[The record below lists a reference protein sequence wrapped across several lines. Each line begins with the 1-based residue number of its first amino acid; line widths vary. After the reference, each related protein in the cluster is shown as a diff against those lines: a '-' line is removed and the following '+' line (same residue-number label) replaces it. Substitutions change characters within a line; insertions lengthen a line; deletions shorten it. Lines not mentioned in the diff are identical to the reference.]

1 MKKLFSKEV
10 IIGICATLTVLILVF
25 GIDYLKGVNVFKA
38 SNYYYISYT
47 NVAGLAQSAPV
58 TLNGY
63 KVGHVREIEY
73 EFNNPGHVK
82 VEVSLDKAL
91 QVPEGTKASLI
102 SDMLGTATI
111 ELKMPENVTKFV
123 PVGSTIEGV
132 VPKGLMDNI
141 ANEVMPGV
149 SNMIPKVDSLIT
161 GANMLIAS
169 EDLRQSIARLN
180 HVMANLETSTA
191 SLARI
196 MSQITPVASKA
207 GTVMTNATEITENL
221 NQISRD
227 LTSVSSTLKDMPLD
241 STLNHINRITSDLAA
256 VTAAV
261 NSKDS
266 SIGKLLYS
274 DAFYNNINNT
284 VSSLDSLFIDI
295 KKNPKRYIS
304 IKLL

>member
-1 MKKLFSKEV
+1 MKKIFSKEV
-10 IIGICATLTVLILVF
+10 IIGICAALTILILVF

-58 TLNGY
+58 NINGF
-63 KVGHVREIEY
+63 KVGQVREIEY
-73 EFNNPGHVK
+73 EFDNPGHVK

-91 QVPEGTKASLI
+91 RIPKGTKACLI
-102 SDMLGTATI
+102 SDMLGTASI
-111 ELKMPENVTKFV
+111 ELKMPASNDFMD
-123 PVGSTIEGV
+123 VGSTIEGT
-132 VPKGLMDNI
+132 VPGGLMDNI
-141 ANEVMPGV
+141 ANDVMPGV
-149 SNMIPKVDSLIT
+149 TNMLPKMDSLISN
-161 GANMLIAS
+161 ANMLIAS

-180 HVMANLETSTA
+180 HVMANLENSTSQL
-191 SLARI
+191 SRI
-196 MSQITPVASKA
+196 MSQIAPAATKA

-221 NQISRD
+221 NKISHD
-227 LTSVSSTLKDMPLD
+227 LTSVSATLKEMPLD
-241 STLNHINRITSDLAA
+241 STLNNINRITTDLSA
-256 VTAAV
+256 VTAAIS
-261 NSKDS
+261 SKDS

-274 DAFYNNINNT
+274 DGFYNNINHT

>member
-10 IIGICATLTVLILVF
+10 IIGICATLTVLILMF

-58 TLNGY
+58 TLNGF
-63 KVGHVREIEY
+63 KVGQVREIEY

-91 QVPEGTKASLI
+91 QVPEGTKACLM

-111 ELKMPENVTKFV
+111 ELKMPAQTSKFV

-132 VPKGLMDNI
+132 VPKGLMENI
-141 ANEVMPGV
+141 TNEVMPGV
-149 SNMIPKVDSLIT
+149 SNMLPKVDSLIT
-161 GANMLIAS
+161 EANMLIAS
-169 EDLRQSIARLN
+169 EDLKQSIARLN
-180 HVMANLETSTA
+180 HVMANLETST
-191 SLARI
+191 SYLARI

-207 GTVMTNATEITENL
+207 GTVMTNATEITDNL

-227 LTSVSSTLKDMPLD
+227 LTSVSSTLKEMPLD
-241 STLNHINRITSDLAA
+241 STLTHINRITSDLAA

>member
-63 KVGHVREIEY
+63 KVGQVREIEY

>member
-63 KVGHVREIEY
+63 KVGQVREIEY

-207 GTVMTNATEITENL
+207 GTVMTNATEITENM

>member
-63 KVGHVREIEY
+63 KVGQVREIEY

-141 ANEVMPGV
+141 ANEMMPGV